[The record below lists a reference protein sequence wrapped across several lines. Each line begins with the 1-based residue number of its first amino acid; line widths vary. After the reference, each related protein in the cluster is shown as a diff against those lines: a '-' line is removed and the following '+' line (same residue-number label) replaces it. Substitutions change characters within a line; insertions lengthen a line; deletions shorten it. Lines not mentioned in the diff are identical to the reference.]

1 MVRYNK
7 PSIFNA
13 LESFVLL
20 STFIFTEQFDRNLD
34 LGGVEQ
40 SLQRDA
46 LQLLHYFLINITDPG
61 HPLGAATFAIFGI
74 SILLSTL
81 GFHVRKINDV
91 LAGYLS
97 IAWIVELITMNILLI
112 SPLKDPTLLLIELI
126 LFIPVIVVAFAWW
139 YWRINLGEVSGDS
152 KAITFSHQNPS
163 PADYLMLSVGTFIKN
178 NVTSHQFGN
187 KTARYTALANSVV
200 ALDILGLT
208 LSRAVSVAIG

>member
-1 MVRYNK
+1 MNRTIK
-7 PSIFNA
+7 PSFFNA

-40 SLQRDA
+40 SLQRDS
-46 LQLLHYFLINITDPG
+46 LELLHHFLINVTDPG

-74 SILLSTL
+74 SIIFSII
-81 GFHVRKINDV
+81 GFNVRKVNDL
-91 LAGYLS
+91 LAAYLS

-112 SPLKDPTLLLIELI
+112 SPLKNPTLLLIELI
-126 LFIPVIVVAFAWW
+126 LFVPVIVVAFAWW
-139 YWRINLGEVSGDS
+139 YWRISLVEVPGGA
-152 KAITFSHQNPS
+152 KAIAFSHQNPS
-163 PADYLMLSVGTFIKN
+163 SADYLMLSVGIFIKN